1 VSAGR
6 GSAQAKRGVEV
17 TIGSAAPGQRVKLK
31 IPIDG
36 RDYLAEV
43 DRRVEL
49 PIEAP
54 RIIVVSHQPNRTAM
68 ELLRVCIQAVQYF
81 TPEPH
86 ELWIV
91 DNNSPRENLEW
102 LQKWPD
108 INLVQNRTEPLPPE
122 ARQAGSKDVVS
133 TTQQTWGSYA
143 NAVGLELAVRLIDPR
158 THYLMSMHMDALPC
172 RVGWLSF
179 LKSKLCNGVGAAGVR
194 MDKTRIAEGVLHV
207 LGYMVDFRLF
217 RELNLDFFPELPD
230 LDVGDKVTIRL
241 RQAGYKVFVC
251 PNTVWEAQLAEAIPP
266 SSPLRDLHV
275 DRSFDDDGN
284 LIFLHLGRGVRKSTG
299 EHKKGPS
306 TADWIRIAREH
317 LLALPES

>member
-1 VSAGR
+1 
-6 GSAQAKRGVEV
+6 V
-17 TIGSAAPGQRVKLK
+17 TIGSADPGQRVNLQ

-36 RDYLAEV
+36 RDYLVEV
-43 DRRVEL
+43 DRRIEL
-49 PIEAP
+49 PVEAP

-68 ELLRVCIQAVQYF
+68 DLLRVCIQAVQYF

-122 ARQAGSKDVVS
+122 ARQAGSKDGVS
-133 TTQQTWGSYA
+133 ATQQTWGSYA
-143 NAVGLELAVRLIDPR
+143 NAVGLELAVRLIDPG

-172 RVGWLSF
+172 RFGWLSF
-179 LKSKLCNGVGAAGVR
+179 LKSKLCKSVGAAGVR
-194 MDKTRIAEGVLHV
+194 MDKTRTAEGVLHV
-207 LGYMVDFRLF
+207 LGYMVDFHLF
-217 RELNLDFFPELPD
+217 RELKLDFFPELPE
-230 LDVGDKVTIRL
+230 LDVGDKVTLRL
-241 RQAGYKVFVC
+241 RQGGYGVFAC
-251 PNTVWEAQLAEAIPP
+251 PNTVWEAQLAEAIPL

-284 LIFLHLGRGVRKSTG
+284 LIFLHLGRGVRKSAG
-299 EHKKGPS
+299 EHKRGHSPE
-306 TADWIRIAREH
+306 DWIRIAREH
-317 LLALPES
+317 LFALAES

>member
-1 VSAGR
+1 M
-6 GSAQAKRGVEV
+6 
-17 TIGSAAPGQRVKLK
+17 TIGSAALGQRVKLQ

-36 RDYLAEV
+36 RDYLVEV
-43 DRRVEL
+43 DRRVVL
-49 PIEAP
+49 PVEAP

-68 ELLRVCIQAVQYF
+68 DLLRVCIQAVQYF

-143 NAVGLELAVRLIDPR
+143 NAVGLELAVRLIDPG

-194 MDKTRIAEGVLHV
+194 MDKTRTAEGVLHV

-217 RELNLDFFPELPD
+217 RELKLDFFPELPD

-241 RQAGYKVFVC
+241 RQAGYGVFVC
-251 PNTVWEAQLAEAIPP
+251 PNTVWEAQLAESIPL

-284 LIFLHLGRGVRKSTG
+284 LIFLHLGRGVRKSAG

-306 TADWIRIAREH
+306 PADWIRIAREH